1 MTVVWSGW
9 SPKRGGGGV
18 SQEEEKILV
27 NRVGRLG
34 RRSGRLGGGLWGA
47 SGGRLGAQFAV
58 RLLPHDVHE
67 ILLVLPLP
75 PDEALALAR
84 CVLASLSEPTDEA
97 QPVDKKHELRAVVGS
112 GALDLN
118 PAVVTLQLLA
128 TTSASTTIRVR
139 GVAKEGLIRQR
150 AGREAA
156 ERVAARL
163 QAG

>member
-1 MTVVWSGW
+1 
-9 SPKRGGGGV
+9 V
-18 SQEEEKILV
+18 SQAEEEILV
-27 NRVGRLG
+27 NRLGEVGWRG
-34 RRSGRLGGGLWGA
+34 GRLGGGVWGA
-47 SGGRLGAQFAV
+47 SGGRLGARFAA

-67 ILLVLPLP
+67 IVLVLALP
-75 PDEALALAR
+75 PDVALALAR
-84 CVLASLSEPTDEA
+84 RVLASLGEPADETRLTDE
-97 QPVDKKHELRAVVGS
+97 KHELRAVVGS
-112 GALDLN
+112 GALNLN

-163 QAG
+163 RAG

>member
-1 MTVVWSGW
+1 M
-9 SPKRGGGGV
+9 
-18 SQEEEKILV
+18 SQEEEEEEEILV
-27 NRVGRLG
+27 NRLGRLG
-34 RRSGRLGGGLWGA
+34 WRSGRLGGGLQAA
-47 SGGRLGAQFAV
+47 SGGRLGARFAA

-67 ILLVLPLP
+67 IVLVLALP
-75 PDEALALAR
+75 PDVALAR
-84 CVLASLSEPTDEA
+84 RVLASLGEPADETRLTDE
-97 QPVDKKHELRAVVGS
+97 KHELRAVVGS
-112 GALDLN
+112 GALNLN

-163 QAG
+163 RAG